1 MQKKRTYKYLII
13 NRKNYLVLDKNRA
26 WHVKKKL
33 NINSMKKAIKLFLG
47 THDFNAFRSS
57 SCGAKS
63 PVRTIKKAVIT
74 KKGNKIIEYK
84 GKIIT
89 VKETETNP
97 KFDNDKA
104 IYLFNLNKK
113 YDLDGDFNYNTAR
126 LINHS
131 CDPNCEVDG
140 VGLKLWIYSIKD
152 IKKNEELTYDYG
164 FSFDK
169 DYKNYPCRCGTKKC
183 VGFIVKSESRWRI
196 KKSKKNKSI
205 SK

>member
-1 MQKKRTYKYLII
+1 M
-13 NRKNYLVLDKNRA
+13 
-26 WHVKKKL
+26 KKL
-33 NINSMKKAIKLFLG
+33 YK
-47 THDFNAFRSS
+47 
-57 SCGAKS
+57 
-63 PVRTIKKAVIT
+63 IKKSNIDNRGLYAATNI
-74 KKGNKIIEYK
+74 KKNTKIIEYK

-113 YDLDGDFNYNTAR
+113 YDLDGDFKYNTAR

-140 VGLKLWIYSIKD
+140 VGLKLWIYAIKD

-169 DYKNYPCRCGTKKC
+169 DYRKSRCNCGSKKC
-183 VGFIVKSESRWRI
+183 CGYIVRSESRWRI
-196 KKSKKNKSI
+196 KKSEKKD
-205 SK
+205 

>member
-1 MQKKRTYKYLII
+1 M
-13 NRKNYLVLDKNRA
+13 
-26 WHVKKKL
+26 KKL
-33 NINSMKKAIKLFLG
+33 YK
-47 THDFNAFRSS
+47 
-57 SCGAKS
+57 
-63 PVRTIKKAVIT
+63 IKKSNIDNRGLYAATNI
-74 KKGNKIIEYK
+74 KKNTKIIEYK

-113 YDLDGDFNYNTAR
+113 YDLDGDFKYNTAR

-140 VGLKLWIYSIKD
+140 VGLKLWIYAIKD
-152 IKKNEELTYDYG
+152 IKINEELTYDYG

-169 DYKNYPCRCGTKKC
+169 DYKDFPCRCGAKKC
-183 VGFIVKSESRWRI
+183 VGFIVNSQSRWRI
-196 KKSKKNKSI
+196 KKSKKRKFSNK
-205 SK
+205 

>member
-1 MQKKRTYKYLII
+1 MKKLYK
-13 NRKNYLVLDKNRA
+13 
-26 WHVKKKL
+26 VKKS
-33 NINSMKKAIKLFLG
+33 NIDNRGLYAAA
-47 THDFNAFRSS
+47 N
-57 SCGAKS
+57 
-63 PVRTIKKAVIT
+63 IKKDT
-74 KKGNKIIEYK
+74 KIIEYK

-97 KFDNDKA
+97 KFDNNKA

-113 YDLDGDFNYNTAR
+113 YDLDGDFKYNTAR

-169 DYKNYPCRCGTKKC
+169 DYKDFPCRCGAKKC
-183 VGFIVKSESRWRI
+183 VGFIVNSQSRWRI
-196 KKSKKNKSI
+196 KRFKRKKSI
-205 SK
+205 NR

>member
-1 MQKKRTYKYLII
+1 M
-13 NRKNYLVLDKNRA
+13 
-26 WHVKKKL
+26 KKL
-33 NINSMKKAIKLFLG
+33 YK
-47 THDFNAFRSS
+47 
-57 SCGAKS
+57 
-63 PVRTIKKAVIT
+63 IKKSNIDNRGLYATTNI
-74 KKGNKIIEYK
+74 KKNTKIIEYK

-113 YDLDGDFNYNTAR
+113 YDLDGDFKYNTAR

-140 VGLKLWIYSIKD
+140 VGLKLWIYAIKD

-169 DYKNYPCRCGTKKC
+169 DYKDFPCKCGAKKC
-183 VGFIVKSESRWRI
+183 VGFIVNSQSRWRI
-196 KKSKKNKSI
+196 KKSKKRKSFNK
-205 SK
+205 

>member
-1 MQKKRTYKYLII
+1 M
-13 NRKNYLVLDKNRA
+13 
-26 WHVKKKL
+26 KKL
-33 NINSMKKAIKLFLG
+33 YK
-47 THDFNAFRSS
+47 
-57 SCGAKS
+57 
-63 PVRTIKKAVIT
+63 IKKSNIDKRGLCAASNI
-74 KKGNKIIEYK
+74 KKGTKIIEYK
-84 GKIIT
+84 GKIIS
-89 VKETETNP
+89 VKKAENDP

-104 IYLFNLNKK
+104 IYLFNINKK
-113 YDLDGDFNYNTAR
+113 YDLDGDFKYNTAR

-169 DYKNYPCRCGTKKC
+169 DYKNYPCKCGSKKC

-205 SK
+205 NR